1 MAERKCRIL
10 TFLYFLKRTDED
22 VYVKSLEP
30 CHAPIVYQHWR
41 YNYTTTV
48 EHVSQQIK
56 RMPSAGVF
64 LKRDDKLVSWIMN
77 HPPIGMSRLYTLD
90 EFRRRGYAALTIKY
104 ISKRMAQSG
113 YLPFANIEPGND
125 ASLKLFHSLGFRQMR
140 LSHIVA
146 KNPSN

>member
-1 MAERKCRIL
+1 M
-10 TFLYFLKRTDED
+10 
-22 VYVKSLEP
+22 
-30 CHAPIVYQHWR
+30 YQHWR

-48 EHVSQQIK
+48 ENVSQQIK

-77 HPPIGMSRLYTLD
+77 HPPNGMSRLYTLD